1 MKDTT
6 KKIVTEK
13 AEYDMKLR
21 KKLEKKQFNTDLSKE
36 EYETLNNLLKEKG
49 LSKVLFIRLAKEELE
64 NNNLK
69 ISSFDNIKAFLS
81 NKRINIDIEKEKEFR
96 FYIHKN
102 KIEDTIIKINN
113 TELRYKINS
122 NNTFAFI
129 EIINYDINSK
139 CDKYHEGF
147 YDIDTLNKL
156 LNIIKNNK

>member
-6 KKIVTEK
+6 KKILTEK
-13 AEYDMKLR
+13 AAYDIELR

-36 EYETLNNLLKEKG
+36 EYDCLNNLLKEKG

-69 ISSFDNIKAFLS
+69 ISSFDNIKAFLTS
-81 NKRINIDIEKEKEFR
+81 KRINIDIEKEKEFR
-96 FYIHKN
+96 FYIYKN

-113 TELRYKINS
+113 IELRYKINS
-122 NNTFAFI
+122 NNTFAFL
-129 EIINYDINSK
+129 EIINYDTNSK

-156 LNIIKNNK
+156 LNIIKK